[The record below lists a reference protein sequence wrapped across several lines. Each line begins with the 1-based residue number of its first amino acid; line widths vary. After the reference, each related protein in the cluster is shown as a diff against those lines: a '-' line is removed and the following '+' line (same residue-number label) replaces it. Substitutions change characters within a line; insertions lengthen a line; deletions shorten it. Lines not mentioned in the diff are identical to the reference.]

1 MGFAVRLAA
10 TGRERTEFG
19 QLRAAT
25 GVKDRVRAALDTSG
39 IAEKG
44 RLYFLYALMVAV
56 VVGRVGVGWF
66 PYLTAWSMRDPSVRS

>member
-25 GVKDRVRAALDTSG
+25 GVKNRVRAALDTSG

-44 RLYFLYALMVAV
+44 RLYFLYAPLNEIASI
-56 VVGRVGVGWF
+56 F
-66 PYLTAWSMRDPSVRS
+66 ENSSKPSIDHQVD